1 MTDQNS
7 PVDYQI
13 RPDDLKEELGIQ
25 KDAYYAYVKFLNLK
39 IEKVDGKAYL
49 TTEQADLLR
58 SLRSHVLEHGKM
70 EGFVN
75 TNSGELATVDQS
87 SSIDQAAQPV
97 QEIPIE
103 SDDYQLNDLI
113 RAAAE
118 LKGQRLIMPQMVI
131 NALADKMT
139 YADLPDDVRAKVD
152 AVKETTSPKHPSQ
165 LADQLLQKYRTQKL
179 AIA

>member
-7 PVDYQI
+7 DIDYQI

-25 KDAYYAYVKFLNLK
+25 KDAYYAYIKFLNLK
-39 IEKVDGKAYL
+39 IEKADGKAFL
-49 TTEQADLLR
+49 SQEQANLLR
-58 SLRSHVLEHGKM
+58 SLRSHVLQHGKM

-75 TNSGELATVDQS
+75 TNSGELTIAES
-87 SSIDQAAQPV
+87 SHSIDQAAPQV

-103 SDDYQLNDLI
+103 NDDHQFDDLI

-118 LKGQRLIMPQMVI
+118 LKGQRLVMPQMVI

-139 YADLPDDVRAKVD
+139 YNDLPDDVRAKVD

-165 LADQLLQKYRTQKL
+165 LADQLLSRYRQNVVT
-179 AIA
+179 A